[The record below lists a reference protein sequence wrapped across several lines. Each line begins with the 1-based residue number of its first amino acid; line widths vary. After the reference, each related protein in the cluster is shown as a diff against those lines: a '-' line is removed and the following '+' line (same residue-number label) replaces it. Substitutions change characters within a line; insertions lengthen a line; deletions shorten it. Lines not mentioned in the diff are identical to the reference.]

1 MSDKPKEYCGVFG
14 IYNHP
19 EAAEMTYLSLYTL
32 QHRGQEGAGI
42 VSTDGEKMY
51 RHVGRGLVHDVFA
64 SPDTITSLKG
74 HTAIGHNRYSTT
86 GSNDDANVQPI
97 MVNCRDGHLALGHNG
112 NLVNTRS
119 LRSELENI
127 GALFQTTTDS
137 EIIVHLTSRSQEET
151 LIDRIKDALRQVRG
165 AYSLLIMTRDQ
176 LIAARDPS
184 GIRPLALGQLGE
196 SFVVASETCAMDLI
210 GAEYIRDVQPGEMLI
225 FNKDGKRSESLG
237 QPAKPAHCIFELI
250 YFSRPDSRIFGEYV
264 DKTRRKFGKT
274 LAKEFPLDADIVI
287 SVPDSSNTA
296 ALGYS
301 HRTGIKFE
309 LGLIRNHYVGRTFI
323 QPQQKIRDFN
333 VRVKFNPVGGVLNGR
348 RVVVVEDSIVRGTT
362 LKILTDIIR
371 RAGAKEVHV
380 LVSSP
385 PIRFPCYYGMD
396 FPTKKELIANE
407 KTVEEIREHI
417 GVDSLGYISLEG
429 LLNSVPEGGKGYCHA
444 CFSGKYPIPIDQAFE
459 KTQHEA

>member
-1 MSDKPKEYCGVFG
+1 MCDKPKEFCGVFG

-42 VSTDGEKMY
+42 VSTDGERMY
-51 RHVGRGLVHDVFA
+51 RHVGRGLVHDVFS
-64 SPDTITSLKG
+64 SPDIIKRLKG

-86 GSNDDANVQPI
+86 GSDDEANVQPI
-97 MVNCRDGHLALGHNG
+97 MVNCRDGQLALGHNG
-112 NLVNTRS
+112 NLVNTKP
-119 LRSELENI
+119 LRTQLENI

-137 EIIVHLTSRSQEET
+137 EIIVHLATRSLHGD
-151 LIDRIKDALRQVRG
+151 LIARIKDALSQVKG
-165 AYSLLIMTRDQ
+165 AYSLLIMTKDQ
-176 LIAARDPS
+176 LIAARDPN
-184 GIRPLALGQLGE
+184 GIRPLALGKLDD
-196 SFVVASETCAMDLI
+196 SYVVASETCAMDLI
-210 GAEYIRDVQPGEMLI
+210 GAEYVRDVKPGEMLI
-225 FNKDGKRSESLG
+225 FDKNGMTEECLN
-237 QPAKPAHCIFELI
+237 QPVKAAHCIFELI

-274 LAKEFPLDADIVI
+274 LAAEFPLDADIVI

-301 HRTGIKFE
+301 HRTGVKFE

-333 VRVKFNPVGGVLNGR
+333 VRVKFNPVGGVLEGR

-362 LKILTDIIR
+362 LKILTNFIR
-371 RAGAKEVHV
+371 KAGAKEVHV

-396 FPTKKELIANE
+396 FPTKEELIANE
-407 KTVEEIREHI
+407 KSIEEIKEHI

-444 CFSGKYPIPIDQAFE
+444 CFSGKYPIPIDGAF
-459 KTQHEA
+459 KKNQHE